1 MTVAEVRAGAKIALE
16 EAGYW
21 YNMVKRFVYDKP
33 VLPKM
38 NARLKYL
45 QELAGPVEYSG
56 VAMKLDPEE
65 LEKLK
70 QTPR

>member
-1 MTVAEVRAGAKIALE
+1 
-16 EAGYW
+16 
-21 YNMVKRFVYDKP
+21 
-33 VLPKM
+33 M